1 MNSSTSNFS
10 HHSGA
15 QFALVLMALVL
26 GFEFSLWA
34 WLPINHGRHEG
45 DFVRARAALAN
56 QEVVL
61 FSDSITYG
69 ALSLLD
75 ETDGV
80 SDLTSNQAMGV
91 AGNYFLLRQ
100 LIGAGNA
107 PKRVA
112 YVIHPRSYEIDYYLF
127 PELTEVYF
135 STVFVADDEISTIEK
150 VLNRADLAQRMRKAQ
165 EELRFAIP
173 SQIRRGIVHEPLI
186 VGLRSLKRHLRGD
199 FVDPQALELIEEQS
213 ALKQFILSDVSRLF
227 MDKIAQLTKAHDIEL
242 MLFPPPIPQSVL
254 DAWKNNGYW
263 FQYIGYMQ
271 SFDRRH
277 SHVKFIEDIGFGS
290 MEDQFF
296 GDGVH
301 LTANKRKEW
310 GASVFEFIAP

>member
-1 MNSSTSNFS
+1 
-10 HHSGA
+10 
-15 QFALVLMALVL
+15 
-26 GFEFSLWA
+26 
-34 WLPINHGRHEG
+34 LPINHGRHEG

-112 YVIHPRSYEIDYYLF
+112 YVINPRSYEIDYHLF
-127 PELTEVYF
+127 PELTESYF

-150 VLNRADLAQRMRKAQ
+150 VLNRADLAQRMKKAQ
-165 EELRFAIP
+165 EELRFTIP

-186 VGLRSLKRHLRGD
+186 LGLRSLKQHLRGD
-199 FVDPQALELIEEQS
+199 FVDPKARELIEEQL
-213 ALKQFILSDVSRLF
+213 ALKKFVLSDVSRLF
-227 MDKIAQLTKAHDIEL
+227 MEKIAELTKAHEIEL
-242 MLFPPPIPQSVL
+242 MLFPPPIPKSVVET
-254 DAWKNNGYW
+254 WKSNGYW
-263 FQYIGYMQ
+263 AEYLSYMQ
-271 SFDRRH
+271 SLDRRH
-277 SHVKFIEDIGFGS
+277 PHVSFTQDIGF
-290 MEDQFF
+290 
-296 GDGVH
+296 
-301 LTANKRKEW
+301 
-310 GASVFEFIAP
+310 